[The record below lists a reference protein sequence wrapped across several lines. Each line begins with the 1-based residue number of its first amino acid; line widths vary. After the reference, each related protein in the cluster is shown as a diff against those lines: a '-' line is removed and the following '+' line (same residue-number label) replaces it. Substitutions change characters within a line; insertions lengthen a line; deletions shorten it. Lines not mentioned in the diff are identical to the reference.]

1 MNVSIKSTRELWV
14 TRVFKAIFSIL
25 LLYSA
30 FTLFVTIDRLNS
42 SPSAIFESGVIKP
55 TIKLFS
61 KENLLDEVPD
71 EDNIKFIAIV
81 TKSKNGE
88 NGEIKI
94 LMPKLVAPSIDEH
107 SSFEEFVLQYAS
119 GSSLVYAG
127 HCPTTRYRH
136 ECSGP
141 VYDGGKLVSQK
152 TCSCVLP

>member
-1 MNVSIKSTRELWV
+1 MNTSVESTRDLWIM
-14 TRVFKAIFSIL
+14 RVFKVIL
-25 LLYSA
+25 SLLVMYFV

-42 SPSAIFESGVIKP
+42 SPSHIFESEVIKP

-61 KENLLDEVPD
+61 KENLLDEVSN

-81 TKSKNGE
+81 TKGE
-88 NGEIKI
+88 DEGIKI

-107 SSFEEFVLQYAS
+107 SSLEEFVLQYAS

-127 HCPTTRYRH
+127 HCPTTKYRH

>member
-1 MNVSIKSTRELWV
+1 MSTSVESTRDLWIM
-14 TRVFKAIFSIL
+14 RVFKVIFSL
-25 LLYSA
+25 LVIYFA

-42 SPSAIFESGVIKP
+42 SPVHIFESEVIKP

-61 KENLLDEVPD
+61 KESLLDEVSN
-71 EDNIKFIAIV
+71 EGNIKFIAIV
-81 TKSKNGE
+81 TKDEG
-88 NGEIKI
+88 IKI

-107 SSFEEFVLQYAS
+107 SSLEEFVLQYAS

-127 HCPTTRYRH
+127 HCPTTKYRH

-141 VYDGGKLVSQK
+141 VYDGGKLVSAK